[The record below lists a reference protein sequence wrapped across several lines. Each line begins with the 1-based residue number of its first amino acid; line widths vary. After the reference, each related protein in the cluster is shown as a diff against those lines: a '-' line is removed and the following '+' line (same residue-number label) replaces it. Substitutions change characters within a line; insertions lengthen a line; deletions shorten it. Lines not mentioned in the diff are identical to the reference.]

1 MRMTVCAV
9 IAGVL
14 AATAAPA
21 FAGTD
26 CDGGYKTFLG
36 SMAVYIE
43 RTAKTDL
50 ADAVRKSL
58 AAYDSCKAGDAYS
71 PVVVWNKI
79 IEDMKFKT
87 AE

>member
-1 MRMTVCAV
+1 MRKTVWTV
-9 IAGVL
+9 VAGAL
-14 AATAAPA
+14 TMAAPA
-21 FAGTD
+21 AFAGKD

-43 RTAKTDL
+43 RTATADL
-50 ADAVRKSL
+50 ADTVRKSL

-79 IEDMKFKT
+79 IEDMKSKT
-87 AE
+87 AK

>member
-1 MRMTVCAV
+1 MLKTVCTV
-9 IAGVL
+9 MAGAL
-14 AATAAPA
+14 TMAAPAA

-43 RTAKTDL
+43 RAAATDL

-79 IEDMKFKT
+79 IEDMKSKVDK
-87 AE
+87 